1 MARCMQSTR
10 QHALNRRSSMYLKKL
25 LNLGRRKAGETNE
38 IGNENLIISQEV
50 EDMATQTLTDGN
62 HGVEIVKQ
70 DSTTKILT
78 VQDGDHS
85 TVLVDYAVK
94 MAQKLDCEIIALDV
108 TEEPLNFTGERRERE
123 ILRFQQR
130 ARRNAE
136 TLQLKAEAIGVK
148 CRHVVEIG
156 NQEQIIKALSRD
168 DAGIRYVLLKPAQ
181 EYVSAERRQAR
192 VPVVDLNCSSL

>member
-1 MARCMQSTR
+1 
-10 QHALNRRSSMYLKKL
+10 MYLKKL
-25 LNLGRRKAGETNE
+25 LNLGRRKAGDSNE
-38 IGNENLIISQEV
+38 MGNEHLIISQEV
-50 EDMATQTLTDGN
+50 EDMATPNLTDTA
-62 HGVEIVKQ
+62 HGATTVEHNT
-70 DSTTKILT
+70 TTKILT

-85 TVLVDYAVK
+85 SLLVDYAVK

-123 ILRFQQR
+123 ISRFQQR

-136 TLQLKAEAIGVK
+136 TLRLKAEAIGVK

-156 NQEQIIKALSRD
+156 NQEQIIKALSKD

-181 EYVSAERRQAR
+181 EFVNADRRQAR

>member
-1 MARCMQSTR
+1 
-10 QHALNRRSSMYLKKL
+10 MYFKKL
-25 LNLGRRKAGETNE
+25 LNLGRRKAGDDIE
-38 IGNENLIISQEV
+38 IGDLGHGISREV
-50 EDMATQTLTDGN
+50 ENMAKKNLENSSHNVALAAMQPS
-62 HGVEIVKQ
+62 
-70 DSTTKILT
+70 STTKILT

-108 TEEPLNFTGERRERE
+108 SEQPMEYTGERRERE
-123 ILRFQQR
+123 IGRFQQR

-136 TLQLKAEAIGVK
+136 TLQLKAEAMGVK
-148 CRHVVEIG
+148 CTHLVQVG
-156 NQEQIIKALSRD
+156 KQEEIIKALSKE

-181 EYVSAERRQAR
+181 EYVTADRRQAR

>member
-1 MARCMQSTR
+1 
-10 QHALNRRSSMYLKKL
+10 MYLKKL
-25 LNLGRRKAGETNE
+25 LNLGSRKGGDTNE
-38 IGNENLIISQEV
+38 IGNEHLIISQEV
-50 EDMATQTLTDGN
+50 EDMATQTLTDSN
-62 HGVEIVKQ
+62 HGMETVEQ

-85 TVLVDYAVK
+85 SVLVDYAVK

-108 TEEPLNFTGERRERE
+108 TEEPLNFSGERRERE
-123 ILRFQQR
+123 IARFQQR

-136 TLQLKAEAIGVK
+136 TLHLKAEAMGVK
-148 CRHVVEIG
+148 CRHVMEIG
-156 NQEQIIKALSRD
+156 NQEQIIKALSKD

-181 EYVSAERRQAR
+181 EYVSADRRQAR

>member
-1 MARCMQSTR
+1 MYAFQMTTGIFT
-10 QHALNRRSSMYLKKL
+10 RRSSMYLKKL
-25 LNLGRRKAGETNE
+25 LNLGRRKAGDTNE
-38 IGNENLIISQEV
+38 IDNEHLIISQEV
-50 EDMATQTLTDGN
+50 ENMATQNLTDTA
-62 HGVEIVKQ
+62 HGATIVEQ
-70 DSTTKILT
+70 DTTTKILT

-85 TVLVDYAVK
+85 SLLVDYAVK

-123 ILRFQQR
+123 IGRFQQR

-136 TLQLKAEAIGVK
+136 TLQLKAEAMGVK

-156 NQEQIIKALSRD
+156 NQEQIIKALSKE

-181 EYVSAERRQAR
+181 EFVNADRRQAR

>member
-1 MARCMQSTR
+1 MAPQ
-10 QHALNRRSSMYLKKL
+10 N
-25 LNLGRRKAGETNE
+25 
-38 IGNENLIISQEV
+38 
-50 EDMATQTLTDGN
+50 LTDTA
-62 HGVEIVKQ
+62 HGATFVEQ
-70 DSTTKILT
+70 DTTTKILT

-85 TVLVDYAVK
+85 SPLVDYAVK

-108 TEEPLNFTGERRERE
+108 TEEPLNFTCERWERE
-123 ILRFQQR
+123 IGRFQQR

-136 TLQLKAEAIGVK
+136 TLQLKAEAMGVK

-156 NQEQIIKALSRD
+156 NQEQIIKALSKE

-181 EYVSAERRQAR
+181 EFVNADRRQAR

>member
-1 MARCMQSTR
+1 
-10 QHALNRRSSMYLKKL
+10 MYLKKL
-25 LNLGRRKAGETNE
+25 LTLGRRKAGDTNE
-38 IGNENLIISQEV
+38 IGNEHLIISQEV
-50 EDMATQTLTDGN
+50 EDMATHTLTDST
-62 HGVEIVKQ
+62 HGIETVEQ
-70 DSTTKILT
+70 DSATKILT

-85 TVLVDYAVK
+85 SVLVDYAVK

-108 TEEPLNFTGERRERE
+108 TEAPLNFTGERRERE
-123 ILRFQQR
+123 IGRFQQR

-136 TLQLKAEAIGVK
+136 TLHLKAEAMGVK

-156 NQEQIIKALSRD
+156 NQEQIIKALSKD

-181 EYVSAERRQAR
+181 EYVNADRRQAR

>member
-1 MARCMQSTR
+1 
-10 QHALNRRSSMYLKKL
+10 MYLKKL
-25 LNLGRRKAGETNE
+25 LKLGRKKAGDTTEISNE
-38 IGNENLIISQEV
+38 DRMIVQEV
-50 EDMATQTLTDGN
+50 DDMKAKNLTDST
-62 HGVEIVKQ
+62 HSMRAAEQ

-85 TVLVDYAVK
+85 TVLIDYAVK

-108 TEEPLNFTGERRERE
+108 MEEPLNFSGERRERE
-123 ILRFQQR
+123 ISRFQQR
-130 ARRNAE
+130 ARRNIE
-136 TLQLKAEAIGVK
+136 NLYLKAEAMGVK

-156 NQEQIIKALSRD
+156 KQEQIIKALSRE

-181 EYVSAERRQAR
+181 EFVSADRRQAR

>member
-1 MARCMQSTR
+1 
-10 QHALNRRSSMYLKKL
+10 MYLKKL
-25 LNLGRRKAGETNE
+25 LQLGRRKAGDDIE
-38 IGNENLIISQEV
+38 IGDLGRGISEEV
-50 EDMATQTLTDGN
+50 EKMATKNQKDSPQSLAQSAMQPN
-62 HGVEIVKQ
+62 
-70 DSTTKILT
+70 STTKILT

-108 TEEPLNFTGERRERE
+108 SEQPLEHTGERRERE
-123 ILRFQQR
+123 IGRFQQR

-148 CRHVVEIG
+148 CTHLVQVG
-156 NQEQIIKALSRD
+156 KQEEIIKALSRE

-181 EYVSAERRQAR
+181 EYVTADRRQAR

>member
-1 MARCMQSTR
+1 
-10 QHALNRRSSMYLKKL
+10 MYLKKL
-25 LNLGRRKAGETNE
+25 LNLGRRKTGDANE
-38 IGNENLIISQEV
+38 IGNEPLTISQEV
-50 EDMATQTLTDGN
+50 KDMPAQNLTDST
-62 HGVEIVKQ
+62 HGITTVEQ
-70 DSTTKILT
+70 DTTTKILT

-85 TVLVDYAVK
+85 SLLVDYAVK

-108 TEEPLNFTGERRERE
+108 TEEPLNFTGERRQRE
-123 ILRFQQR
+123 IGRFRQR

-136 TLQLKAEAIGVK
+136 TLHLKAEAMGVK

-156 NQEQIIKALSRD
+156 NQEQIIKALSKD